1 MRRRIYQFLA
11 AGILLLCT
19 AAAPAG
25 PAHAQQERGPAPE
38 AGVPDTQ
45 LRGPEQQGSE
55 QPAPGDSQAGQGE
68 PEMQHGCPD
77 QGRPLQL
84 IV

>member
-1 MRRRIYQFLA
+1 MRYRIYQILA
-11 AGILLLCT
+11 AGTFLLLT
-19 AAAPAG
+19 ASTG
-25 PAHAQQERGPAPE
+25 PARAQQEPGAAPE
-38 AGVPDTQ
+38 ATVPDIQ
-45 LRGPEQQGSE
+45 LRGPESQGPG
-55 QPAPGDSQAGQGE
+55 QPAPGDAQAGQSE

>member
-11 AGILLLCT
+11 AGIFLLCT
-19 AAAPAG
+19 AMAPAG
-25 PAHAQQERGPAPE
+25 PASAQQERGAAPE
-38 AGVPDTQ
+38 AGVPDIQ
-45 LRGPEQQGSE
+45 LRGPEPQGSE
-55 QPAPGDSQAGQGE
+55 PAAPGDTQAGQGE

-84 IV
+84 LV